1 MYIMNAV
8 LGHYCVTGTLISFI
22 HYVPSFWI
30 CSFCRKH
37 NPVLSSFIMTY
48 HHITWVHPRFVMEIL
63 VLACNILQKIVLFFW
78 LFNFFWLCHC
88 VLSVFRFMASDYPCD
103 IYQLFYIA
111 STLLWQN
118 RLYTI
123 HPVFDKH
130 YVTSVQVCKLLI
142 HYVHK

>member
-8 LGHYCVTGTLISFI
+8 LGHYCVTGTLISFF

-78 LFNFFWLCHC
+78 LFIFFSLCHC
-88 VLSVFRFMASDYPCD
+88 VVCLPIYGFWLFLWYLPTVLYSEYIVMAESSVHDTP
-103 IYQLFYIA
+103 
-111 STLLWQN
+111 
-118 RLYTI
+118 
-123 HPVFDKH
+123 
-130 YVTSVQVCKLLI
+130 SVW
-142 HYVHK
+142 